1 MRSAL
6 RSVSAGI
13 VWALVAPLL
22 FYRRFVSPYLP
33 PTCRFTPTCSAYAVE
48 ALRVHG
54 PLKGTWFTGRRL
66 LRCAPWH
73 PGGHDPVPPVR
84 TGSVAT
90 SPAAPSNA
98 APSTAAIGAEEK

>member
-13 VWALVAPLL
+13 VGVLVAPLL

-48 ALRVHG
+48 ALRAHG
-54 PLKGTWFTGRRL
+54 PFTGTWLTGRRL

-84 TGSVAT
+84 SVA
-90 SPAAPSNA
+90 SPAAPSTA
-98 APSTAAIGAEEK
+98 ASSTAAIGAEEK